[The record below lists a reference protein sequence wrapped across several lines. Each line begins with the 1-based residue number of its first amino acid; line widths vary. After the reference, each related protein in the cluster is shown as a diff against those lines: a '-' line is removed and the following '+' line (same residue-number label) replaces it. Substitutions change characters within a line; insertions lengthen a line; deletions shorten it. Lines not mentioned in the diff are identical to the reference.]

1 MGAGAPVE
9 AGDMTAN
16 NVRVSGEG
24 VIGLVDG
31 VAVDDDRS
39 ATDAR
44 LGVDDSVSAD
54 DVDVA
59 LHAAGHGEIAEEH
72 EDVARKVTV
81 DLY

>member
-24 VIGLVDG
+24 VIGFVDG

-44 LGVDDSVSAD
+44 LGVDDSVSAN